1 MSAETRPL
9 RSDLARTVRRLRGR
23 VISEERWSRVSMWT
37 GATIVAIIAG
47 LSLVGP
53 WFLGD
58 PTKPDLPN
66 ALAPPSPQHLFGTD
80 SLGRDVFTRVV
91 YGGRIDLTFGLVT
104 TYIPL
109 LLGLFLGALSG
120 YLGGRT
126 DSIVMR
132 FVDLVIA
139 FPLMVLVLALVAIM
153 GSGIT
158 GAYIGVILVSWAL
171 YARLTRG
178 EMLAVRERQY
188 ILAAQALGFST
199 RRIVFRHAIPNLL
212 RASLVFSMADIVLNI
227 LTLAA
232 LSYLGLG
239 VQPPTPEWGAI
250 VAEGQGFLRTAWWI
264 TTFSGLTIVLTGIG
278 FSLIGDGIADRLGS
292 DFRLTG

>member
-1 MSAETRPL
+1 MSVTMGTGP
-9 RSDLARTVRRLRGR
+9 DLVATARRLRGR
-23 VISEERWSRVSMWT
+23 VLWQERWSRLSLWS
-37 GATIVAIIAG
+37 GVAIVSVIGG

-58 PTKPDLPN
+58 PSTPNLSN
-66 ALAPPSPQHLFGTD
+66 ALAPPSPAHIFGTD

-91 YGGRIDLTFGLVT
+91 HGGRIDLTFGLIT

-109 LLGLFLGALSG
+109 VLGLVLGALAG
-120 YLGGRT
+120 YAGGRA
-126 DSIVMR
+126 DSVVMR
-132 FVDLVIA
+132 FVDFVIA
-139 FPLMVLVLALVAIM
+139 FPLMVLVLALVAIL
-153 GSGIT
+153 GSGLM

-171 YARLTRG
+171 YARLVRG

-199 RRIVFRHAIPNLL
+199 RRIVFRHALPNLL

-250 VAEGQGFLRTAWWI
+250 VAEGQGYLRSAWWI
-264 TTFSGLTIVLTGIG
+264 TTFSGLTIVLTGVG

>member
-1 MSAETRPL
+1 MSAELGVRP
-9 RSDLARTVRRLRGR
+9 DLAATARRLRGR
-23 VISEERWSRVSMWT
+23 VISAERWSRISLAT
-37 GATIVAIIAG
+37 GVGIVLTIG
-47 LSLVGP
+47 LLSLVGP
-53 WFLGD
+53 FFLGD
-58 PTKPDLPN
+58 PNAPNLSN
-66 ALAPPSPQHLFGTD
+66 ALAAPSLGHLFGTD
-80 SLGRDVFTRVV
+80 ALGRDVFTRVV
-91 YGGRIDLTFGLVT
+91 NGGRIDLTFGLIT

-109 LLGLFLGALSG
+109 VLGLVLGAISG
-120 YLGGRT
+120 YLGGRA
-126 DSIVMR
+126 DSLVMR
-132 FVDLVIA
+132 MVDLVIA
-139 FPLMVLVLALVAIM
+139 FPLMVLVLGLVAII
-153 GSGIT
+153 GSGLT

-171 YARLTRG
+171 YARLVRG

-212 RASLVFSMADIVLNI
+212 RASIVFSMADIVLNI

-250 VAEGQGFLRTAWWI
+250 VAEGQGYLRSAWWI
-264 TTFSGLTIVLTGIG
+264 TTFSGLTIVLTGVG

-292 DFRLTG
+292 EFRLTG